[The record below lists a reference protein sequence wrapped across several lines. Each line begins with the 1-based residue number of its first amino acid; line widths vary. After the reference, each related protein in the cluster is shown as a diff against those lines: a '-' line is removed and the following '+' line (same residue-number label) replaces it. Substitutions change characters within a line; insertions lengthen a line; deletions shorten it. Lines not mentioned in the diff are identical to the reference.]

1 MSFVLFVFFVSV
13 DGATEGTLVLAGV
26 VGPPPEIKDGLEDG
40 FNDTDGLKLGLSEGC
55 EETEGAPL
63 GVEEGF
69 IDTDGLK
76 LGLSEGCEETDG
88 APLGLEEGFIDTDGL
103 ELGLAVRS
111 GPGRGPA
118 PEMTVGATVG
128 LEE

>member
-40 FNDTDGLKLGLSEGC
+40 FN
-55 EETEGAPL
+55 
-63 GVEEGF
+63 
-69 IDTDGLK
+69 DTDGLK